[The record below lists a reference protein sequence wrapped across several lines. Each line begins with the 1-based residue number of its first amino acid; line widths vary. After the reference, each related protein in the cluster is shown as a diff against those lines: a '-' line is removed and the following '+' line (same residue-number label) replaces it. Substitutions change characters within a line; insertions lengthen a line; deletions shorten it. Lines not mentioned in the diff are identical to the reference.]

1 MTNTPPDTVE
11 QLHRS
16 AQSLS
21 NDELP
26 AGWDIVS
33 SSAYARVAG
42 NIGLSVFYKEFLPRS
57 PVETIKAWFR
67 GSRALRARSNSDALN
82 FAGFDAPENL
92 AWGTLA
98 NGREYLFTRAARGQ
112 GVNQWLQVTLAER
125 SAENIRQRWLLVAG
139 LGTFIGRL
147 HATGFTHGDLRT
159 SNVLAEFRSR
169 RFYFTLID
177 NERNHCAIP
186 APGKLV
192 LKNLMQ
198 LNMMASA
205 DLSKNERIRFFCNWR
220 RQMRQLSEAERKIIA
235 ADAYLWA
242 RRRMAAKGIP

>member
-57 PVETIKAWFR
+57 PVETIK
-67 GSRALRARSNSDALN
+67 
-82 FAGFDAPENL
+82 FDAPENL

>member
-1 MTNTPPDTVE
+1 MTNTPPDTIE

-16 AQSLS
+16 AESLS

-33 SSAYARVAG
+33 SSAYAKVAG
-42 NIGLSVFYKEFLPRS
+42 NTELAIFYKEFLPRS
-57 PVETIKAWFR
+57 PLETVKAWFR
-67 GSRALRARSNSDALN
+67 GSRAHRARRNSDALN

-92 AWGTLA
+92 TWGTLA

-112 GVNQWLQVTLAER
+112 GVDQWLQLSLAER
-125 SAENIRQRWLLVAG
+125 SADNVRQRWLLVAE

-159 SNVLAEFRSR
+159 SNILTEFRSG

-177 NERNHCAIP
+177 NERNHYAVP

-198 LNMMASA
+198 LNMMAA
-205 DLSKNERIRFFCNWR
+205 NDLSKNERIRFFRGWR
-220 RQMRQLSEAERKIIA
+220 RQMRQLSETESKIIA
-235 ADAYLWA
+235 TDAYLWA
-242 RRRMAAKGIP
+242 RRRLAAKGIS